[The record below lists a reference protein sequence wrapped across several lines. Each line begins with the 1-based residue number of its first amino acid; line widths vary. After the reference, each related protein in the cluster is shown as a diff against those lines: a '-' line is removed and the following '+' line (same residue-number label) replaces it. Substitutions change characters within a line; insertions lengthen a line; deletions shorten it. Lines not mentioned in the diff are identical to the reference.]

1 VGRNDLIERH
11 APAGG
16 KAASVQLDRLLA
28 PRESNGPRRCTQSR
42 NDPPLTGTGIDE
54 RVLRDLRFR
63 DGKLHPVDL
72 LLPVTNADRAVGA
85 RVAGRLV
92 ELTHAHVIPA
102 RTVQLRLRGSA
113 GQSFGA
119 FCTGGMRL
127 VLDGEAN
134 DYVGKG
140 MSGGEIVVRPP
151 AGARHDGRQVIA
163 GNTILY
169 GATGGLAFFAGRV
182 GERFGVRNSG
192 ALAVVEGTGDHA
204 GEYMTA
210 GGILILGSTG
220 RNVGAGM
227 TGGVLFALDV
237 DGSLGRHAHKD
248 WVEVQATLSPAE
260 EAWVHE
266 LLVRH
271 AQATY
276 SRVAEQLHNNW
287 ESSRHLFRRVAPVG
301 SVGTVLPLPVLPSE
315 IPRGDHRAHA
325 AGGTPLRLVSASA
338 SRLAPGGPASVG
350 SQP

>member
-1 VGRNDLIERH
+1 
-11 APAGG
+11 
-16 KAASVQLDRLLA
+16 
-28 PRESNGPRRCTQSR
+28 
-42 NDPPLTGTGIDE
+42 
-54 RVLRDLRFR
+54 
-63 DGKLHPVDL
+63 
-72 LLPVTNADRAVGA
+72 
-85 RVAGRLV
+85 
-92 ELTHAHVIPA
+92 
-102 RTVQLRLRGSA
+102 
-113 GQSFGA
+113 
-119 FCTGGMRL
+119 MRL

-192 ALAVVEGTGDHA
+192 AVAVVEGTGDHA

-210 GGILILGSTG
+210 GGILVLGSTG

-227 TGGVLFALDV
+227 TGGVLFAFDA
-237 DGSLGRHAHKD
+237 DGSLGRRAHRD
-248 WVEVQATLSPAE
+248 WVEVQSALTPAE
-260 EAWVHE
+260 ETWVHE

-287 ESSRHLFRRVAPVG
+287 ESSRHLFRRVSPVG
-301 SVGTVLPLPVLPSE
+301 SAGAILPLPVLASE
-315 IPRGDHRAHA
+315 HSRGDHRVHA
-325 AGGTPLRLVSASA
+325 AGGSLLRLVSASA
-338 SRLAPGGPASVG
+338 ARSAPGGPAVVG
-350 SQP
+350 SPP